1 MSARKS
7 PADMAAAL
15 IAHPAALGWALGY
28 KDFRA
33 DLHGEWIRKMLTAT
47 DDMTLQAHRGSY
59 KTTCLCVAIALLM
72 MRYREKNIIFLRKTD
87 TDVAE
92 VITNVLRILQHPVMR
107 DIYRALTGAELNILR
122 SNSTEITTTAYAAP
136 KGAAQLLG
144 IGIGGSLTGKH
155 ADIIITDDI
164 VNLKDRQSRAE
175 RDRTKAVYQELQN
188 VKNRGGRMINTGTPW
203 HKEDAFTLMPE
214 PIRYDCYSTGL
225 LSKEQIDAL
234 RKSMAPSLFAANYEL
249 RHIAAEN
256 ALFDA
261 PPQFITREM
270 ALEAFGDHGTPA
282 DFLRDGIAHIDAA
295 YGGED
300 YTAFTCGRRRGD
312 KLYLYGRLW
321 HTHVDTV
328 LDAALAE
335 AGRLMCGPIYSEDNG
350 DKGFLAR
357 EIRRAGGKPA
367 VYHEHE
373 NKYLKISTFL
383 RKWWDNIIWLEG
395 TDREYLAQIMSYTE
409 DAEHDDAPDSAACVC
424 RYYDRK
430 AGTPYKS
437 VLFRD
442 QG

>member
-28 KDFRA
+28 KDFRQE
-33 DLHGEWIRKMLTAT
+33 LHGEWIRKMLTAT
-47 DDMTLQAHRGSY
+47 EDMTLQAHRGSY

-87 TDVAE
+87 SDVAE
-92 VITNVLRILQHPVMR
+92 VITNVLRILQNPVMR
-107 DIYRALTGAELNILR
+107 DIYRALTGAELNIMR

-203 HKEDAFTLMPE
+203 HKEDAFMLMPE

-249 RHIAAEN
+249 QHIASEN
-256 ALFDA
+256 ALFTT
-261 PPQFITREM
+261 PPQFFAQPE
-270 ALEAFGDHGTPA
+270 L
-282 DFLRDGIAHIDAA
+282 LRDGIAHIDAA

-300 YTAFTCGRRRGD
+300 YTAFTCGKRVGD
-312 KLYLYGRLW
+312 TLYMYGKMW
-321 HTHVDTV
+321 QKHADTV
-328 LDAALAE
+328 LDYCLSEAE
-335 AGRLMCGPIYSEDNG
+335 RLMCGPVLCEDNG

-357 EIRRAGGKPA
+357 EIVEKGQPA
-367 VYHEHE
+367 RKYHEKE
-373 NKYLKISTFL
+373 NKYYKISSFL
-383 RKWWDNIIWLEG
+383 RKWWDNIVWLQG
-395 TDREYLAQIMSYTE
+395 TDKEYLAQIMDYTE
-409 DAEHDDAPDSAACVC
+409 DAEHDDAPDSAAVVC
-424 RYYDRK
+424 RYYDKR
-430 AGTPYKS
+430 GGEPYHS
-437 VLFRD
+437 MFGGVIT
-442 QG
+442 